1 MSQSRLDSFVESTT
15 NILVGF
21 SVATLSNLLVLP
33 AFGFSPSVRQ
43 SLGISLWFTGIS
55 FVRSYVLR
63 RVFNNWSMK

>member
-1 MSQSRLDSFVESTT
+1 MSQSRLGSFVESTT

-33 AFGFSPSVRQ
+33 LFGFSPSVHQ
-43 SLGISLWFTGIS
+43 SLGIS